1 MSKETTIFVVME
13 MVDLGGHPVEAYF
26 DKDMAEKSVDVLNV
40 QAREWKKKALM
51 RDCSYTEEQANKW
64 IFNYWRY
71 DLYETTLV
79 CQ

>member
-51 RDCSYTEEQANKW
+51 RDCSYT
-64 IFNYWRY
+64 
-71 DLYETTLV
+71 
-79 CQ
+79 